1 MALKIFTPTRT
12 GKGVDKN
19 QPEKKRF
26 FLFFELFFRKFWNI
40 CLVNLMF
47 FVTLLP
53 FVIAFFVSVFNGFD
67 LSNGFHLN
75 DLVWIGVFLVTL
87 IPAGPGLCAMCQVLN
102 NYALQRPVFLKDD
115 FIETFKNSFRQ
126 GILMFYMY
134 LAIFAALIAA
144 FSYYLDQAVQG
155 STFMSVMLVFCLF
168 FMFLF
173 YMSFCY
179 MLTMVPILDQKYWP
193 MFKNSIIFSLA
204 GLKTNIFT
212 VLFTL
217 GTTALLVAAFLM
229 VNLSITF
236 LVFLF
241 LTVCIYPALMCF
253 IIVFNSY
260 KLVDKF
266 VIAPYYEQTHQDRP
280 DEFHPRNPEALE
292 PVFEDMGSREVTVE
306 TKAPKQ
312 KGKTRTIK

>member
-1 MALKIFTPTRT
+1 MALKIFNPART

-19 QPEKKRF
+19 EPEKKRF
-26 FLFFELFFRKFWNI
+26 FLFFDLFFRKFWNL

-53 FVIAFFVSVFNGFD
+53 CVIVFFVSVYNGFNLSDGFQGID
-67 LSNGFHLN
+67 LIWICAM
-75 DLVWIGVFLVTL
+75 LVCL
-87 IPAGPGLCAMCQVLN
+87 IPTGPGLCAMCQVLN

-115 FIETFKNSFRQ
+115 FLETFKNSFRQ

-134 LAIFAALIAA
+134 LAIFAALAFA
-144 FSYYLDQAVQG
+144 FSYYLEQSNQG
-155 STFMSVMLVFCLF
+155 NTFMTVMLVLCLF

-193 MFKNSIIFSLA
+193 MFKNSIIFAIA

-212 VLFTL
+212 FLFTI
-217 GTTALLVAAFLM
+217 GVTALLIAAFWV
-229 VNLSITF
+229 VNLTITF

-241 LTVCIYPALMCF
+241 LLAVIYPACMCF

-260 KLVDKF
+260 KMVDKF
-266 VIAPYYEQTHQDRP
+266 VIAPYYEKTEQERP

-292 PVFEDMGSREVTVE
+292 PVFEDMGTQEVTIE

-312 KGKTRTIK
+312 KGKTKTIK